1 MFKNIK
7 FEEII
12 LNFQLYKT
20 LTIEE
25 KINYINYIQM
35 RELMVN
41 LEI

>member
-1 MFKNIK
+1 MLKNIK

-12 LNFQLYKT
+12 LNFHLYKT
-20 LTIEE
+20 LTNEE